1 MGFRLA
7 EEAYRNGE
15 VWRHDLLKYLRAN
28 RDLAISEIKNME
40 GLKPYSP
47 EATYL
52 LWIDANALSVKDPHF
67 FFEECGV
74 GLSNGSDFGALGP
87 QIKSRLL

>member
-67 FFEECGV
+67 SLRNVVSDYQMGV
-74 GLSNGSDFGALGP
+74 ILVPLGFSD
-87 QIKSRLL
+87 